1 MKAINVNKLTQAG
14 FTFRFWVA
22 DWFALMNN
30 KMGGDLVKI
39 RKVGQYMI
47 EVWKALGMDMEKVE
61 FLWSADE
68 INKRSDEYWNLVL
81 DIARR
86 NNLTRI
92 KRFLP
97 LRFISRCCQIM
108 GRNESDD
115 LSGAQIFYPCMQCAD
130 IFFLKVNERSFQ

>member
-86 NNLTRI
+86 NNLARI
-92 KRFLP
+92 KRHVIL
-97 LRFISRCCQIM
+97 
-108 GRNESDD
+108 D
-115 LSGAQIFYPCMQCAD
+115 LLG
-130 IFFLKVNERSFQ
+130 